1 MKMKRLIPIFFILS
15 LLLSLISCS
24 GNYGEVDLKKPVP
37 LSEEGIVEK
46 ELLDKIKNENAIAT
60 FTGNSGGL
68 DYEWTIFGSDL
79 HETKDINLLVTLEKA
94 DGGIKMSFADSEPFG
109 FPALLLAIH
118 WLCVVI
124 STADPHHKNYHP
136 KMIRLM
142 FWICP
147 MIGLILCTMVYS
159 AALGHS
165 VPIET
170 IMPLL
175 LGMLF
180 VVIGNLMPK
189 CRYSYT
195 MGIKLPW
202 TLHSEENWNRT
213 HRFGGKVWVI
223 GGIIMMATALWGS
236 FWLLMAIVALMVLIP
251 TIYSYLYYRNH
262 EQEKQD
268 GN

>member
-1 MKMKRLIPIFFILS
+1 MIKKYKSTLILTSLIMLIPVVVG
-15 LLLSLISCS
+15 LLLWNKLPDPMPSHWGI
-24 GNYGEVDLKKPVP
+24 NGEVDGW
-37 LSEEGIVEK
+37 S
-46 ELLDKIKNENAIAT
+46 
-60 FTGNSGGL
+60 S
-68 DYEWTIFGSDL
+68 
-79 HETKDINLLVTLEKA
+79 KA
-94 DGGIKMSFADSEPFG
+94 FSVFG
-109 FPALLLAIH
+109 FPVLLLAIH

-175 LGMLF
+175 LGVLF

-202 TLHSEENWNRT
+202 TLNSEENWNRT
-213 HRFGGKVWVI
+213 HRFGGKIWVI

-236 FWLLMAIVALMVLIP
+236 FWLLLAIVALMVLTP